1 MKHIETSSLD
11 PQSSE
16 KNIVIQDAV
25 EQLSIL
31 KETIGYD
38 KIPLEKNE
46 IQSYSL
52 LFDTLNNKL
61 STIVKKYKE
70 DLLDPNGKQLWTL
83 WWESEFTTQWFKISQ
98 LTNSIQIEWLI
109 LEETMWI
116 EIEKTS
122 EWKVI
127 LLTQT
132 KKWHNTSA
140 NITTSIQVYL
150 QWKQEPQ
157 NYIRGRKY
165 TGPIVDLNQVD
176 LNKDDTILLITE
188 YLALRK
194 PILNTL

>member
-70 DLLDPNGKQLWTL
+70 DLLDPNGKQL
-83 WWESEFTTQWFKISQ
+83 
-98 LTNSIQIEWLI
+98 
-109 LEETMWI
+109 
-116 EIEKTS
+116 
-122 EWKVI
+122 
-127 LLTQT
+127 
-132 KKWHNTSA
+132 
-140 NITTSIQVYL
+140 
-150 QWKQEPQ
+150 
-157 NYIRGRKY
+157 
-165 TGPIVDLNQVD
+165 
-176 LNKDDTILLITE
+176 
-188 YLALRK
+188 
-194 PILNTL
+194 